1 MTNLTVAFEHFS
13 AQQPEQAIAICDQL
27 LALEPNAT
35 GAITVRALCLAMR
48 GEFAA
53 AEVQFKRLIAL
64 EPNESSHFINLA
76 ATLKDQG
83 KPSDALALMQG
94 ALDGPA
100 DSAALRLEIAIW
112 QMDGANYLA
121 ASKLLEPLF
130 LAAPADA
137 LVRALFARC
146 LIETARL
153 PRAKQVL
160 LTIKDYQNT
169 DVLTKIQ
176 AGIAFMQLDQFVAA
190 EALFRQALALD
201 PGADDA
207 SYNLLA
213 LFERANQMDLAA
225 SLLAQLPAAQT
236 AEQAL
241 LRAKVLKRS
250 GHLDAALQL
259 LRAIDSSK
267 INSRTSADVNFA
279 LAGVEDQCG
288 NFDAAMRALDIAHAA
303 QLRTYQSNHPGRA
316 ETLDLAWVDET
327 VSRAQVEKF
336 ANSESDNDSEAKNN
350 VPTFLVG
357 FMRSGTTLIEQMLAA
372 HPEVVTLDEKPA
384 LESVVVE
391 IRRLGLRYPQDL
403 DQFNSTERDAL
414 RSVYFTEAD
423 KHMTRPPNAHLVDKY
438 PFNLGRLGLIR
449 LLFPGAKIVFAL
461 RHPCDVVLSSVMQ
474 HFKINSGTMAFKSIE
489 STATTYS
496 AVMSMWV
503 EQREISGLAV
513 HTIRYE
519 SLVQSPEPSARALLN
534 HLGLAWSDA
543 VLVPNKQAKY
553 KFICTPSYSQVATP
567 IHQRSVERWQNYRRY
582 FDPVL
587 PILQPWIDHFEYVS

>member
-1 MTNLTVAFEHFS
+1 MTNLTVALEHFS

-35 GAITVRALCLAMR
+35 GPITVRALCLAMR
-48 GEFAA
+48 GDYAA
-53 AEVQFKRLIAL
+53 AETQFRRLIEL
-64 EPNESSHFINLA
+64 EPNDSSHYINLA

-83 KPSDALALMQG
+83 RPADAFQLMQS
-94 ALDGPA
+94 ALNGPA
-100 DSAALRLEIAIW
+100 DSAALRFEIAIW

-121 ASKLLEPLF
+121 ACKLLEPLF
-130 LAAPADA
+130 AASPADA
-137 LVRALFARC
+137 FLRVLFARC

-153 PRAKQVL
+153 PRARQVL
-160 LTIKDYQNT
+160 LSLKDYQNA

-176 AGIAFMQLDQFVAA
+176 AGIAFMQLDKFAEA

-213 LFERANQMDLAA
+213 LFERSNQMDLAVT
-225 SLLAQLPAAQT
+225 LLAQLPVAQT
-236 AEQAL
+236 AEQSL
-241 LRAKVLKRS
+241 LRAKVLRRS
-250 GHLDAALQL
+250 GQVSAALKM
-259 LRAIDSSK
+259 LRAIDSTK

-279 LAGVEDQCG
+279 LAGVEDQSG
-288 NFDAAMRALDIAHAA
+288 NCDAAMRALDIAHAA
-303 QLRTYQSNHPGRA
+303 QLSTYKTNHPDRT
-316 ETLDLAWVDET
+316 ETLDLGWVNET
-327 VSRAQVEKF
+327 VSRMQIEKF
-336 ANSESDNDSEAKNN
+336 AGSNPCEDT
-350 VPTFLVG
+350 PTFLVG

-372 HPEVVTLDEKPA
+372 HPQVLTLDERPA

-403 DQFNSTERDAL
+403 DQFNSAEIDAL
-414 RSVYFTEAD
+414 RAVYFTEAD
-423 KHMTRPPNAHLVDKY
+423 AHITRLPNVHLVDKY

-449 LLFPGAKIVFAL
+449 LLFPRAKVVFAL

-474 HFKINSGTMAFKSIE
+474 HFKINSGTMAFNSIG
-489 STATTYS
+489 SAATTYA

-503 EQREISGLAV
+503 EQREISGLDI

-519 SLVQSPEPSARALLN
+519 SLVQSPEPSARALLK

-543 VLVPNKQAKY
+543 VLVPNKQAKG
-553 KFICTPSYSQVATP
+553 KFISTPSYSQVATP
-567 IHQRSVERWQNYRRY
+567 IHQRSVERWQKYGRY
-582 FDPVL
+582 FEPVL
-587 PILQPWIDHFEYVS
+587 PILQPWIDRFEY